1 MSIDMQ
7 QFHAVF
13 FEESQEHL
21 EEMEQLLLALDIE
34 DPDPEMLNSIF
45 RAAHSIK
52 GGSGIFGFDALGSV
66 THIMENLLDKIRK
79 GQMSISSDMVDLF
92 LRSVDQLKDILHSY
106 RTNEA
111 IDWTNVHQLTQQL
124 ELVTSGKNQQEAEL
138 EKKQGY
144 GFFPKTESVPE
155 DAYGFFDKPVADDS
169 FGFFEETIEDD
180 GFGFFDDLPEVGGQS
195 TQSVTET
202 VQTASDA
209 VFGFFEELLEPDN
222 TANSLENNS
231 GAGTVSSPLHNIVEI
246 KKLPDPPIAIPT
258 VSTVTVHASG
268 KTVSEKK
275 EPEQKQAASKQKPA
289 DHVSVES
296 SSIRVDVAKVDQLIN
311 LVGEIVITQSMMSLL
326 GKSLEGALA
335 EKFQTVANELER
347 NTREIQEAVMS
358 IRMLPVSFV
367 FNRFPR
373 VVRDL
378 STKLGKQIELLI
390 EGGETEL
397 DKGLTEKLVDPLT
410 HLVRNSIDHG
420 IESADVRL
428 ARGKNATGKVVLRA
442 AQQGGNIVISISDDG
457 GGLNRERILAKAR
470 ENNIPIGENPR
481 DEDVW
486 QLIFAPGFS
495 TAAEVTDVSG
505 RGVGMDVVKR
515 NVQSLGGR
523 IDIESHAGQGAIF
536 TIHLPLTLA
545 IVDGMCV
552 AVGSQTFI
560 VPLVHIVESMQ
571 PAANDIKT
579 LAGDDQLLHVRNEYW
594 PILPLYKIMQLDSQ
608 FTDASKGIVVLIE
621 TTKYRFA
628 LFVDALVG
636 QQQVVIKSLEQ
647 HYKRVQGIAGATI
660 MGDGS
665 VALILD
671 VESLAL
677 SVNHN
682 VQLATAV

>member
-21 EEMEQLLLALDIE
+21 EEMEQLLLELDI
-34 DPDPEMLNSIF
+34 DYPDPEMLNSIF

-79 GQMSISSDMVDLF
+79 GQMAIAASMVDLF
-92 LRSVDQLKDILHSY
+92 LSSVDQLKDILHSY

-111 IDWTNVHQLTQQL
+111 IDWANVHQLTQQL
-124 ELVTSGKNQQEAEL
+124 ELVTAGKQPDVADQ

-144 GFFPKTESVPE
+144 GFFPKTESVIPE
-155 DAYGFFDKPVADDS
+155 DAYGFFERPADDESFGFFDEPVADDS
-169 FGFFEETIEDD
+169 FGFFE
-180 GFGFFDDLPEVGGQS
+180 DLPEPAASLV
-195 TQSVTET
+195 EANKNP
-202 VQTASDA
+202 VQAASDA
-209 VFGFFEELLEPDN
+209 VFGFFEELLEPAA
-222 TANSLENNS
+222 TVVSHPSENIPS
-231 GAGTVSSPLHNIVEI
+231 ISSAPAVQPVVAEI
-246 KKLPDPPIAIPT
+246 KKFPEPIPQP
-258 VSTVTVHASG
+258 VTVVA
-268 KTVSEKK
+268 
-275 EPEQKQAASKQKPA
+275 EPKQTQSTPKQKSS

-311 LVGEIVITQSMMSLL
+311 LVGEIVITQSMMNLL

-378 STKLGKQIELLI
+378 SNKLGKQIDLII

-420 IESADVRL
+420 IEAADVRVQ
-428 ARGKNATGKVVLRA
+428 RGKNATGTVVLRA

-470 ENNIPIGENPR
+470 ENNIPIGDNPR

-523 IDIESHAGQGAIF
+523 IDIESRAGQGATF

-552 AVGSQTFI
+552 AVGNQTFI

-571 PAANDIKT
+571 PAAKDIKT

-594 PILPLYKIMQLDSQ
+594 PILPLYKVMQLESQ
-608 FTDASKGIVVLIE
+608 FIDASKGIVVLIE

-682 VQLATAV
+682 VTLATAV

>member
-21 EEMEQLLLALDIE
+21 EEMEQLLLELDLT

-79 GQMSISSDMVDLF
+79 GQMTIIASMVDLF
-92 LRSVDQLKDILHSY
+92 LSSVDQLKDILQSY
-106 RTNEA
+106 RTGEI
-111 IDWTNVHQLTQQL
+111 IDWTSVHRLTQEL
-124 ELVTSGKNQQEAEL
+124 ELVTAGSNQQAAAAL
-138 EKKQGY
+138 ESEQGF
-144 GFFPKTESVPE
+144 GFFAQEEPAISEN
-155 DAYGFFDKPVADDS
+155 AFGFFDEPVVNDS
-169 FGFFEETIEDD
+169 
-180 GFGFFDDLPEVGGQS
+180 FGFFDDLPVSVNPALEVVS
-195 TQSVTET
+195 EMSKS
-202 VQTASDA
+202 ASDA
-209 VFGFFEELLEPDN
+209 VFGFFEELLESSPATKN
-222 TANSLENNS
+222 LETEQNPTNIRASLLKPAVVEQARIPITQDAMLPVTPIVGS
-231 GAGTVSSPLHNIVEI
+231 KQTVS
-246 KKLPDPPIAIPT
+246 KTK
-258 VSTVTVHASG
+258 STEHVT
-268 KTVSEKK
+268 
-275 EPEQKQAASKQKPA
+275 
-289 DHVSVES
+289 VES

-311 LVGEIVITQSMMSLL
+311 LVGEIVITQSMMNLL

-378 STKLGKQIELLI
+378 STKLGKQIDLII

-420 IESADVRL
+420 IESAEVRRE
-428 ARGKNATGKVVLRA
+428 RGKNSTGTVVLRA

-470 ENNIPIGENPR
+470 ENNISISDNPR
-481 DEDVW
+481 DEEVW

-495 TAAEVTDVSG
+495 TAAQVTDVSG

-523 IDIESHAGQGAIF
+523 IDIESRAGQGATF

-552 AVGSQTFI
+552 SVGNQTFI

-571 PAANDIKT
+571 PAVKDIKT

-594 PILPLYKIMQLDSQ
+594 PILSLYKVMQLEPQ
-608 FTDASKGIVVLIE
+608 FIDPDKGIVVLIE

-647 HYKRVQGIAGATI
+647 HYKRVKGIAGATI

-682 VQLATAV
+682 VSLATAV

>member
-7 QFHAVF
+7 QFHTVF

-21 EEMEQLLLALDIE
+21 DEMEQLLLDV
-34 DPDPEMLNSIF
+34 DVDNPDNEMLNSIF

-52 GGSGIFGFDALGSV
+52 GGSGIFGFDALASV
-66 THIMENLLDKIRK
+66 THIMESLLDKIRQGK
-79 GQMSISSDMVDLF
+79 MAITTGMVDLF
-92 LRSVDQLKDILHSY
+92 LSSVDQLKEILRCY
-106 RTNEA
+106 RVGDELNWAGVYE
-111 IDWTNVHQLTQQL
+111 LTKKL
-124 ELVTSGKNQQEAEL
+124 ELVTAGSVSAALTSNSKEE
-138 EKKQGY
+138 GY
-144 GFFPKTESVPE
+144 GFFKPIETTSSDET
-155 DAYGFFDKPVADDS
+155 YGFFDETVNLAAVAVEPVQNES
-169 FGFFEETIEDD
+169 FGFFE
-180 GFGFFDDLPEVGGQS
+180 
-195 TQSVTET
+195 T
-202 VQTASDA
+202 VPASDA
-209 VFGFFEELLEPDN
+209 APVPIPSPGQAINDYFGFFEEASPDSAATAPGLVPASLAQEP
-222 TANSLENNS
+222 SNNAAQS
-231 GAGTVSSPLHNIVEI
+231 IF
-246 KKLPDPPIAIPT
+246 PI
-258 VSTVTVHASG
+258 
-268 KTVSEKK
+268 EKK
-275 EPEQKQAASKQKPA
+275 SPA
-289 DHVSVES
+289 ISPKVKSSETVSVES

-326 GKSLEGALA
+326 GKSLEGAMA
-335 EKFQTVANELER
+335 EKFQAVASELER

-378 STKLGKQIELLI
+378 SSKLGKQIDLII

-420 IESADVRL
+420 IEAAEVRRQ
-428 ARGKNATGKVVLRA
+428 RGKNPTGTVILRA

-457 GGLNRERILAKAR
+457 GGLNRERILEKAR
-470 ENNIPIGENPR
+470 ENNIAVNDNPK
-481 DEDVW
+481 DEEVW

-495 TAAEVTDVSG
+495 TAAAVTDVSG

-523 IDIESHAGQGAIF
+523 IDIESRAGQGATF

-552 AVGSQTFI
+552 SVGDQTFI
-560 VPLVHIVESMQ
+560 IPLVHIVESMQ
-571 PAANDIKT
+571 PAAKDIKT

-594 PILPLYKIMQLDSQ
+594 PILPLYKVMQLEPQ
-608 FTDASKGIVVLIE
+608 FTDVSKGIAVLIE
-621 TTKYRFA
+621 TNKYRFA
-628 LFVDALVG
+628 LFVDGLVG

-647 HYKRVQGIAGATI
+647 HYKRVHGVAGATI

-665 VALILD
+665 VALIVD

-677 SVNHN
+677 NVNSIM
-682 VQLATAV
+682 QLATAV

>member
-21 EEMEQLLLALDIE
+21 EEMEQLLLELDVGN
-34 DPDPEMLNSIF
+34 PDPEMLNSIF

-66 THIMENLLDKIRK
+66 THIMESLLDKIRK
-79 GQMSISSDMVDLF
+79 GQMAIVGSMVDLF
-92 LRSVDQLKDILHSY
+92 LTSVDQLKDILHSY
-106 RTNEA
+106 RSGTG
-111 IDWTNVHQLTQQL
+111 IDWAGVHRLT
-124 ELVTSGKNQQEAEL
+124 SEL
-138 EKKQGY
+138 EVVTAGKSAATEQALEQEQGF
-144 GFFPKTESVPE
+144 GFFTQEEPAPAE
-155 DAYGFFDKPVADDS
+155 DAYGFFDEPVADNS
-169 FGFFEETIEDD
+169 
-180 GFGFFDDLPEVGGQS
+180 FGFFDDLPEPTISSHTDSAANHNSATPTG
-195 TQSVTET
+195 
-202 VQTASDA
+202 SDA
-209 VFGFFEELLEPDN
+209 VFGFFEELLEPEKALAPP
-222 TANSLENNS
+222 ANVD
-231 GAGTVSSPLHNIVEI
+231 GAAAPVALVQFPKADVPAAAVDTKAATSKS
-246 KKLPDPPIAIPT
+246 
-258 VSTVTVHASG
+258 
-268 KTVSEKK
+268 KTN
-275 EPEQKQAASKQKPA
+275 

-311 LVGEIVITQSMMSLL
+311 LVGEIVITQSMMNLL

-378 STKLGKQIELLI
+378 SNKLGKQIELII

-420 IESADVRL
+420 IESADVRI
-428 ARGKNATGKVVLRA
+428 ARGKSAIGKVVLRA

-470 ENNIPIGENPR
+470 ENAIPIGDNPR

-523 IDIESHAGQGAIF
+523 IDIESRAGQGATF

-571 PAANDIKT
+571 PAASDINT

-594 PILPLYKIMQLDSQ
+594 PILPLHKVMQLDAQ

-682 VQLATAV
+682 VNLAAAV

>member
-1 MSIDMQ
+1 MSIDMK
-7 QFHAVF
+7 QFHSVF

-21 EEMEQLLLALDIE
+21 EEMEQLLLDLDLAH
-34 DPDPEMLNSIF
+34 PDPEMLNSIF

-66 THIMENLLDKIRK
+66 THIMEGLLDKIRK
-79 GQMSISSDMVDLF
+79 GQLAIQSSMVDLF
-92 LRSVDQLKDILHSY
+92 LNSIDQLKNILNSY
-106 RTNEA
+106 RNADE
-111 IDWTNVHQLTQQL
+111 IDWAGVHKLTQEL
-124 ELVTSGKNQQEAEL
+124 ELVTIGASGLTEAEA
-138 EKKQGY
+138 EQEQGY
-144 GFFPKTESVPE
+144 GFFARDEGVSVDE
-155 DAYGFFDKPVADDS
+155 AYGFFEQPPVDDS
-169 FGFFEETIEDD
+169 Y
-180 GFGFFDDLPEVGGQS
+180 GFFDPLPEPENS
-195 TQSVTET
+195 
-202 VQTASDA
+202 ASPLLNSQAGSDV
-209 VFGFFEELLEPDN
+209 VFGFFEELLDVPSTPSISESPVSMAVSQTTPTISGN
-222 TANSLENNS
+222 ISLP
-231 GAGTVSSPLHNIVEI
+231 AAAHPVPQPASPTPRE
-246 KKLPDPPIAIPT
+246 T
-258 VSTVTVHASG
+258 
-268 KTVSEKK
+268 SEMSLKPK
-275 EPEQKQAASKQKPA
+275 RQEQAT
-289 DHVSVES
+289 VES

-311 LVGEIVITQSMMSLL
+311 LVGEIVITQSMMNVL

-335 EKFQTVANELER
+335 EKFQTVAGELER

-378 STKLGKQIELLI
+378 STKLGKQIELVI

-428 ARGKNATGKVVLRA
+428 ARGKSATGKVVLRA

-457 GGLNRERILAKAR
+457 GGLNREKILAKAR
-470 ENNIPIGENPR
+470 ENNIPISENPR

-523 IDIESHAGQGAIF
+523 IDIESKSGVGATF

-552 AVGSQTFI
+552 SVGEQTFI

-571 PAANDIKT
+571 PAEKDIKT
-579 LAGDDQLLHVRNEYW
+579 IAGDDQLLHVRNEYW
-594 PILPLYKIMQLDSQ
+594 PILSLYKMMQLETQ
-608 FTDASKGIVVLIE
+608 ITDATKGIVVLIE

-647 HYKRVQGIAGATI
+647 HYKRVQGVAGATI

-677 SVNHN
+677 SVNQSAH
-682 VQLATAV
+682 LATAV

>member
-21 EEMEQLLLALDIE
+21 EEMEQLLLELDIE
-34 DPDPEMLNSIF
+34 NPDPEMLNSIF

-79 GQMSISSDMVDLF
+79 GQMTISANMVDLF

-106 RTNEA
+106 RTSEA
-111 IDWTNVHQLTQQL
+111 IDWANVHQLTQQL
-124 ELVTSGKNQQEAEL
+124 EMVTSGKNQQDASDH

-144 GFFPKTESVPE
+144 GFFPKPEPVLALTEN
-155 DAYGFFDKPVADDS
+155 AYGFFEQPAVDDT
-169 FGFFEETIEDD
+169 FGFFDTPTTDD
-180 GFGFFDDLPEVGGQS
+180 GFGFFEDPPGQN
-195 TQSVTET
+195 QHT
-202 VQTASDA
+202 VEIARDAVPTASDA
-209 VFGFFEELLEPDN
+209 VFGFFEELLEPEHPIAAQPQIISPA
-222 TANSLENNS
+222 ANKN
-231 GAGTVSSPLHNIVEI
+231 APVHAITEI
-246 KKLPDPPIAIPT
+246 KKLPDPVNPQAV
-258 VSTVTVHASG
+258 VSITT
-268 KTVSEKK
+268 
-275 EPEQKQAASKQKPA
+275 EQKSSVPKQKTS
-289 DHVSVES
+289 DHITVES

-311 LVGEIVITQSMMSLL
+311 LVGEIVITQSMMNLL

-378 STKLGKQIELLI
+378 STKLGKQIELVI

-420 IESADVRL
+420 IESAEVRIE
-428 ARGKNATGKVVLRA
+428 RGKNATGTVILRA

-470 ENNIPIGENPR
+470 ENNIPIGDSPR

-523 IDIESHAGQGAIF
+523 IDIESRAGQGATF

-552 AVGSQTFI
+552 AVGNQTFI

-571 PAANDIKT
+571 PAAKDIKT

-594 PILPLYKIMQLDSQ
+594 PILPLYKVMQLDAQ

-682 VQLATAV
+682 VHLATAV